1 MLSHS
6 VGQLKTHV
14 ILVTCLLLELALS
27 LLVLLTE
34 LLYDLSLL
42 LDLLLETV
50 VLTLL
55 LHHFFFGFLALFNES
70 LLAFTLLL

>member
-1 MLSHS
+1 M
-6 VGQLKTHV
+6 
-14 ILVTCLLLELALS
+14 
-27 LLVLLTE
+27 LVLLTE

-55 LHHFFFGFLALFNES
+55 LHHFFFGFLAFFNEG